1 MQNAQCDNI
10 TITIHDDQDQSK
22 KGKQPMV
29 RTEQE
34 EHDTLHF
41 SGCYDDNCT
50 THQQAKDGEGW
61 YPKKVQKQRH
71 QYTSWRRCYDDNCA
85 DHYAWKK
92 KGGYYPRR
100 NGWHK
105 DFTVKEWF
113 EPGTWGRKEKAE
125 GTQQADEGGDENPAW
140 MAEGTQKK
148 EQEDGWG
155 SGAGT
160 QKEQEDGWGS
170 GTATGRETTPAKSEL
185 SELGDDVIEFL
196 ATHSG
201 EPTPPAKDVEGLT
214 MQLKAAR
221 EYIDYQR
228 KEHYKK
234 EEDLWKE
241 LHQLQ
246 EGFLK
251 ETTMRIILQMELTNM
266 EVGIKRMR
274 ERLTRN
280 IA

>member
-1 MQNAQCDNI
+1 
-10 TITIHDDQDQSK
+10 
-22 KGKQPMV
+22 MV

-34 EHDTLHF
+34 EHDALHF

-61 YPKKVQKQRH
+61 YPKKVKKQRH

-100 NGWHK
+100 NGWNK
-105 DFTVKEWF
+105 DFTVKEWM
-113 EPGTWGRKEKAE
+113 EPGRWETGEWRNEKEAE

-155 SGAGT
+155 SG
-160 QKEQEDGWGS
+160 
-170 GTATGRETTPAKSEL
+170 TATARETTPAKSDL

-214 MQLKAAR
+214 MQLKAAC

-234 EEDLWKE
+234 EEDLRKE

-246 EGFLK
+246 EGSLK
-251 ETTMRIILQMELTNM
+251 ETTMRIVLRMELTNM
-266 EVGIKRMR
+266 ELGIKRMR
-274 ERLTRN
+274 ERLTRS